1 MNKYSAFNGLNTAE
15 KAELIEQI
23 NAKEKL
29 YEKGRRIFTLT
40 SESDE
45 TGILIQG
52 LAYLVSINNYGEE
65 NILEYYSPGNIF
77 GSYFSPDTNVNL
89 YAITA
94 KKDCN
99 ILVFKNT
106 NIVSNVN
113 SVNKYHIKFINNVIT
128 SASRKSQIHIDILS
142 QRTIRKKLLT
152 YLSYLSENEGTRTLT
167 LPIPLSDLA
176 DYICVDRSAMMR
188 EIRKMNNESII
199 TSKGKVIS
207 IL

>member
-94 KKDCN
+94 KNANSPYSPVGSFWFTGLSPQYAN
-99 ILVFKNT
+99 IL
-106 NIVSNVN
+106 
-113 SVNKYHIKFINNVIT
+113 
-128 SASRKSQIHIDILS
+128 
-142 QRTIRKKLLT
+142 
-152 YLSYLSENEGTRTLT
+152 
-167 LPIPLSDLA
+167 
-176 DYICVDRSAMMR
+176 
-188 EIRKMNNESII
+188 
-199 TSKGKVIS
+199 
-207 IL
+207 